1 MRKQAF
7 KIFVLLLAFL
17 TLPALSIGQDV
28 ANQPPDVVLQSSIQ
42 TPTPRPPRPAD
53 FNTDI
58 YYKNKLELSL
68 ETGYLPFNTPFV
80 YDFFVGGDYSQNP
93 LQYTVVPV
101 FPSLRWQI
109 TNVGG
114 PKFLRGNTDLTATV
128 SVTLIP
134 RGPENHYAAFDLGL
148 RRNFVQPNWRV
159 APYFEARVGAGF
171 IDAQEPN
178 GNNYAQG
185 QNFTFTLMTGAGA
198 RYNFNGR
205 YSIALGATYF
215 HVSNAYLSEPK
226 YDDNGINVWGPL
238 VGFNMRLGTQKKYPH
253 FP

>member
-1 MRKQAF
+1 MTKSILKCFA
-7 KIFVLLLAFL
+7 LLLACL
-17 TLPALSIGQDV
+17 TPPASCMGQD
-28 ANQPPDVVLQSSIQ
+28 PPVQTQDVSIQ
-42 TPTPRPPRPAD
+42 SPAQTLTQTERPQTRPD
-53 FNTDI
+53 FNSDV

-68 ETGYLPFNTPFV
+68 ETGYLLLNTPFV
-80 YDFFVGGDYSQNP
+80 YDIFAGGDYSQNP

-101 FPSLRWQI
+101 FPSLRWQLGE
-109 TNVGG
+109 VRGW
-114 PKFLRGNTDLTATV
+114 KFLRGNTDLTVTV
-128 SVTLIP
+128 SATLIP
-134 RGPENHYAAFDLGL
+134 RGPENHYAAFDLGF

-159 APYFEARVGAGF
+159 APYFEARVGAGI

-178 GNNYAQG
+178 GNDYAQG

-205 YSIALGATYF
+205 CSMALGATYF

-238 VGFNMRLGTQKKYPH
+238 IGFNMRIGKPRR
-253 FP
+253 